1 MVKII
6 KKVTKTVTKVQTP
19 KWLQGK
25 EKPITALLGVSGTL
39 VAFAEDPIGF
49 LREQLAPM
57 VVGGVL
63 DAFAPFIDGILFLL
77 VGSSVGYPGIPP
89 GPGVSYGLTD
99 AAPLMVDIIVTPVL
113 AGMRLGVTG
122 LIDLNQMIVPSG
134 APFAAL
140 VVYALLVAETVIL
153 AEVGVRALRAVLDAV
168 PAASGVETFIF
179 GGS

>member
-1 MVKII
+1 MAN
-6 KKVTKTVTKVQTP
+6 
-19 KWLQGK
+19 WLKSRRG
-25 EKPITALLGVSGTL
+25 ALVSLAGVSGTL
-39 VAFAEDPIGF
+39 IAFAEDPIGF

-63 DAFAPFIDGILFLL
+63 DAVTPFIDGILFLL

-99 AAPLMVDIIVTPVL
+99 AVPLIVDIVVTPVL
-113 AGMRLGVTG
+113 AGMRLGVSG

-140 VVYALLVAETVIL
+140 VVYGLLVVETVIL
-153 AEVGVRALRAVLDAV
+153 AEVGVRALRAVLDAI